1 MSLISLRS
9 FFDLPARPTKIDQK
23 WRFLTSVFFV
33 RFGWNL
39 VWGLIMGQK
48 QHRLSL
54 ICLRPFFDLPARPT
68 KIDQKWKFLTSVFF
82 VRFGWNLVW
91 GLIMGQK
98 QHRMSLIC
106 LRPFFDLP
114 ARTTKIDQKWKFLTS
129 VFFVQF
135 GSNLAYGANN
145 GPWITWYKF
154 EVATATFYA
163 STETPHIPSRT
174 IILFRFFWTSS
185 FAICFFLFIQKKGF
199 RHILLIWEEIENN
212 IIRSWTSVWPF
223 LQL

>member
-1 MSLISLRS
+1 MS
-9 FFDLPARPTKIDQK
+9 F
-23 WRFLTSVFFV
+23 
-33 RFGWNL
+33 
-39 VWGLIMGQK
+39 
-48 QHRLSL
+48 

-68 KIDQKWKFLTSVFF
+68 KSDQKWKFLTSVFF

-114 ARTTKIDQKWKFLTS
+114 ARPTKIDQKWKFLTS

-145 GPWITWYKF
+145 GPRITWYKF
-154 EVATATFYA
+154 EMATATFYA

-174 IILFRFFWTSS
+174 IILFRFFFLVFLSGFCFYFS
-185 FAICFFLFIQKKGF
+185 FFF
-199 RHILLIWEEIENN
+199 HINKPRLYKLMRYSKRDLVDVENSRKTPFYSVPQIW
-212 IIRSWTSVWPF
+212 S
-223 LQL
+223 